1 MKNSLLL
8 LILLLGFINF
18 TAKAQITDPFFDHVD
33 YRGAFGTTDWTA
45 GWSNWNPQNTSYPAT
60 TNTISGDITTNT
72 TWGPNA
78 SPLFGAASFTNSN
91 LQDAF
96 FTQVNYIG
104 AFGTTDWTA
113 GWANWNPQT
122 TSYPTTTVTVT
133 GDITTNTTWSSTNV
147 YLLSGFVYVKSGATL
162 TIQPGTVIR
171 GDKTTKGTLII
182 ERGGKINAVGT
193 STNPIVFTSNSAA
206 GSRDYGDWGGVVLCG
221 RAAINVTGGEA
232 LIEGGPTSYYG
243 GGANPNNND
252 TSGVMKYVRI
262 EFPGVP
268 LQPNQEINGLTLG
281 GVGKGTT
288 IENIQVSY
296 SGDDSYEF
304 FGGNVNAKNLI
315 AFRGWDDD
323 FDTDFGYSGKL
334 QFLVVLRD
342 PAIGDVSGSNGFESD
357 NDASGSSNSPTTHPI
372 FSNVSIF
379 GPKVNSSTSIN
390 SNYKRAMHIRR
401 NSKLCVY
408 NSVFAGYPTGLYID
422 GAATQTNAAN
432 NDLQIENCLLV
443 GMGTF
448 FDVPSGGTTW
458 TSANDAR
465 TWFMNPTK
473 NNDTLALNTAMM
485 VVDPFNLTAPNFLPS
500 SANQVFQLNG
510 FVYVKNG
517 ATLTIQPGT
526 IIRGDKTT
534 KGTLIVERGAKIIA
548 EGTQYNPIIFTSNI
562 AAGAR
567 DYGDWGGVVLCG
579 RAATNVAGGEAL
591 IEGGPTSYYGGGTNP
606 NDADNSGSLKYVRIE
621 FAGIPLQPNQEINGL
636 TLGGV
641 GSATTL
647 EYIQVSYSGDDS
659 YEFFGGTVN
668 AKHLIAF
675 RGWDDDFDTDFGYR
689 GKLQFLVSLRDPNI
703 ADVSGS
709 NGFESDNDASGST
722 NTPQTKPIF
731 SNVSIFGPKVTSSTT
746 VNSNYKR
753 AMHIRRNSALNIYN
767 SVFAG
772 YPTGLY
778 IDGAATQANAVSN
791 VLNANNNMLSGM
803 GTYFDVPSGGTWTA
817 ADERSWFM
825 DASRENDTLADNSSL
840 MVVDPFNLNA
850 PNFLL
855 QNGSPIAVGS
865 IWWVDGI
872 NSSENAIGNMVVY
885 PNPAQTEVNIEV
897 TVEQNNTMN
906 IQIFDLTGKVVFERL
921 NNNIYSGTNNM
932 TVNVSNLKSGVYFI
946 KSTVGQNSKTSRLVI
961 R

>member
-1 MKNSLLL
+1 MKNLLL
-8 LILLLGFINF
+8 SLILLLGLINF

-33 YRGAFGTTDWTA
+33 YRGAFGTTDWTS
-45 GWSNWNPQNTSYPAT
+45 GWSNWTPQNTSYPST
-60 TNTISGDITTNT
+60 TTTVSGDITSNT

-78 SPLFGAASFTNSN
+78 SPLFGSASFTNTN
-91 LQDAF
+91 LQDPF

-104 AFGTTDWTA
+104 AFGTTNWTA

-122 TSYPTTTVTVT
+122 TTYASTTVTVT
-133 GDITTNTTWSSTNV
+133 GDITTNTTWTSSNV
-147 YLLSGFVYVKSGATL
+147 YLLSGFVYVKNGATL
-162 TIQPGTVIR
+162 TIQAGTVIR

-193 STNPIVFTSNSAA
+193 STNPIVFTSNVAA
-206 GSRDYGDWGGVVLCG
+206 GSRDYGDWGGIVLCG
-221 RAAINVTGGEA
+221 KAPINVAGGEA

-243 GGANPNNND
+243 GGANPVSTD

-281 GVGKGTT
+281 GVGSGTT

-304 FGGNVNAKNLI
+304 FGGNVNVKNLI
-315 AFRGWDDD
+315 ALRGWDDD

-357 NDASGSSNSPTTHPI
+357 NDGSGSANTPITHPI

-379 GPKVNSSTSIN
+379 GPKATSLTSIN

-401 NSKLCVY
+401 NSKLSIY

-422 GAATQTNAAN
+422 GASTQTNAVN
-432 NDLQIENCLLV
+432 NELQIENCILA
-443 GMGTF
+443 GMGTY

-458 TSANDAR
+458 TSASAAR
-465 TWFMNPTK
+465 AWFMSPTR
-473 NNDTLALNTAMM
+473 NNDTLALNSDLMI
-485 VVDPFNLTAPNFLPS
+485 VDPFNLTAPNFLPS
-500 SANQVFQLNG
+500 SSNTVYKLDG

-517 ATLTIQPGT
+517 ATLTILPGT

-534 KGTLIVERGAKIIA
+534 KGTLIVERGGKLIA
-548 EGTQYNPIIFTSNI
+548 EGTQYNPIIFTSNV

-567 DYGDWGGVVLCG
+567 DYGDWGGIVLCG
-579 RAATNVAGGEAL
+579 KAAVNVAGGEAL
-591 IEGGPTSYYGGGTNP
+591 IEGGPTSYYGGGANP
-606 NDADNSGSLKYVRIE
+606 VDADNSGSLKYVRIE

-636 TLGGV
+636 TLGAV

-647 EYIQVSYSGDDS
+647 ENIQVSYSGDDS

-675 RGWDDDFDTDFGYR
+675 RGWDDDFDTDYGYR
-689 GKLQFLVSLRDPNI
+689 GKLQFLVTLRDPNI

-709 NGFESDNDASGST
+709 NGFESDNDGSGST

-731 SNVSIFGPKVTSSTT
+731 SNVSIYGPKATSSTSI
-746 VNSNYKR
+746 NSNYKR

-778 IDGAATQANAVSN
+778 IDGAATQANATSGA
-791 VLNANNNMLSGM
+791 LNANNNMLSGM
-803 GTYFDVPSGGTWTA
+803 GTFFDVPSGGTWTA
-817 ADERSWFM
+817 SDERTWFM
-825 DASRENDTLADNSSL
+825 DASRENDTLADNSAL

-855 QNGSPIAVGS
+855 QSGSPIATGS
-865 IWWVDGI
+865 IWWVDAI
-872 NSSENAIGNMVVY
+872 NSASNNLSNMVIY
-885 PNPAQTEVNIEV
+885 PNPATSEVNIEV
-897 TVEQNNTMN
+897 NVNETSLMN
-906 IQIFDLTGKVVFERL
+906 IEILDITGKVVSGSR
-921 NNNIYSGTNNM
+921 NNNIYSGSNTLKI
-932 TVNVSNLKSGVYFI
+932 NVSNLKSGVYFI
-946 KSTVGQNSKTSRLVI
+946 KSTVGNDIKTSRLVI
-961 R
+961 E